1 MREEKSVYKALFSEQ
16 ESKKVELESRK
27 VELGKMDVLNKM
39 ISKMIPL
46 QKTAETLNK
55 QIRGEAKQIKKL
67 VNDLKGTLK
76 EAEKVQQDG
85 YDLLDPARDILEDIE
100 GSAKELGVDVNDIKG
115 YKEAKKV
122 RNKAYF
128 DYKGLADAYWEDVHE
143 LNDEVAALKSIA
155 PL

>member
-67 VNDLKGTLK
+67 IMKVVVINFFLHLK
-76 EAEKVQQDG
+76 
-85 YDLLDPARDILEDIE
+85 ILILNIC
-100 GSAKELGVDVNDIKG
+100 KKNKL
-115 YKEAKKV
+115 KKV
-122 RNKAYF
+122 KN
-128 DYKGLADAYWEDVHE
+128 
-143 LNDEVAALKSIA
+143 
-155 PL
+155 

>member
-1 MREEKSVYKALFSEQ
+1 MKSSEII
-16 ESKKVELESRK
+16 KKFPKTELMK

-39 ISKMIPL
+39 MSKMIPL
-46 QKTAETLNK
+46 QKRAETLNK
-55 QIRGEAKQIKKL
+55 QIRGEAKQIKKI

-85 YDLLDPARDILEDIE
+85 YELLDPARDILEDIE
-100 GSAKELGVDVNDIKG
+100 GSAKELGVDVNDVKG

-122 RNKAYF
+122 RNEAFY

-143 LNDEVAALKSIA
+143 LSDEVAALKSIA